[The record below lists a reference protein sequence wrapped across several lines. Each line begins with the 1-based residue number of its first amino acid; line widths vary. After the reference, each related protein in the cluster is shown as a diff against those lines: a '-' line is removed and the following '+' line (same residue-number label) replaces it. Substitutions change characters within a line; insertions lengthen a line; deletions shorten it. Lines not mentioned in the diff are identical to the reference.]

1 VAGGNAKMMSR
12 KAQSNALLWMAEMVI
27 FSGLFVMVGITSVGL
42 VKQVQVESSSVVA
55 TEILET
61 LISSDECLRVPG
73 SIAKGVVEWSGA
85 SDKGNCIQ
93 KYPYIWKAEIKD
105 LDNSASAT
113 QGIQSIVNCDFPT
126 YASIPVTIDKGS
138 SGHKKGILKVEVGSL
153 AFRTNPRV
161 QGGKL
166 FLTFDSFADCDMNL
180 RVTENW
186 YEKESTE
193 PDYTYEYNELGASFP
208 SAFKLNETWYGEK
221 TRDFTP
227 TVYKHGRDIP
237 SFSKYNRYSIDVEV
251 LGYYNGNEVE
261 ILIPSNEYA
270 LVYERTIY
278 TSTTERSLD

>member
-1 VAGGNAKMMSR
+1 MMSR

-93 KYPYIWKAEIKD
+93 KYPYIWKAEIND
-105 LDNSASAT
+105 LDNPST
-113 QGIQSIVNCDFPT
+113 EVIQSVVNCDFPT
-126 YASIPVTIDKGS
+126 YASIPVTIDKGGL
-138 SGHKKGILKVEVGSL
+138 GHKKGVLKVEVGSL

-161 QGGKL
+161 QSGKL

-186 YEKESTE
+186 YEKGSTE
-193 PDYTYEYNELGASFP
+193 PDYTYDYDEIGASFP

-221 TRDFTP
+221 TRDFAP
-227 TVYKHGRDIP
+227 NVYKYGRNIP
-237 SFSKYNRYSIDVEV
+237 GFSKYDRYSIDVEV
-251 LGYYNGNEVE
+251 LGYYNGNEIE
-261 ILIPSNEYA
+261 ILIPSNEYG
-270 LVYERTIY
+270 LVYERTVY
-278 TSTTERSLD
+278 TSTIERSLD